1 MANRAAAEKVILS
14 NIQKIV
20 PGDTSN
26 VDIYKRL
33 FASMDDKAFH
43 QFMTKLKTGENALAF
58 VRPNFTKNN
67 IDVKRNIQIAKSFG
81 HNFFQR
87 VWIQGTGDR
96 PTYLTPIPYMVVK
109 LQLRR
114 QAQLLEKK
122 ISIPAHNNTVDDLT
136 GQPTGP
142 SKGAKISYPELLIL
156 ASMGLDNSISELMN
170 VRGGDGK
177 AFMAYNTF
185 IDRYGKVT
193 LDGLKQYS
201 SVVKSTSVLK
211 TFLTACHLKNN
222 LT

>member
-20 PGDTSN
+20 PGDSSN

-67 IDVKRNIQIAKSFG
+67 IDVQRNIEIAKSFG

-87 VWIQGTGDR
+87 VWIQCTGDR
-96 PTYLTPIPYMVVK
+96 PTYLTPIPYMIVK

-142 SKGAKISYPELLIL
+142 SKGAKISYPETQVF
-156 ASMGLDNSISELMN
+156 ASMGLYNTLSELMKF
-170 VRGGDGK
+170 RGGDLAGFDAMNKSISQTGSVSLK
-177 AFMAYNTF
+177 AIEPYASGVESTKTL
-185 IDRYGKVT
+185 KVFLT
-193 LDGLKQYS
+193 GMHL
-201 SVVKSTSVLK
+201 KSTL
-211 TFLTACHLKNN
+211 
-222 LT
+222 